1 MANKHSP
8 FYREEELKN
17 FDFSPWGGLQ
27 GFLDA
32 TSNGA
37 ATNNRGMAL
46 KRIVPDLSRAVDM
59 VSVGIARM
67 PFEIVDEGGEVFDAS
82 YEWENK
88 LGGMEKPQRLIYLLA
103 SALCGG
109 AAYIKPRATPKAI
122 IDLQY
127 LVPHSI
133 QPFINRDGLQYF
145 DRVTDQGMTERLE
158 IDDILYFWLPD
169 SDVEIGP
176 AMNTPLSNA
185 LADAQLILNA
195 TQTMAMY
202 GERGFVPITVLGAK
216 NIPGEAERQKAESF
230 WDRLLKGGF
239 RERAKIINSEAL
251 SVVPVGAGMDQLR
264 GSYVELKRESKE
276 SIAAAFGIPSAMFM
290 SDNAFASEFKE
301 LHIQFYTA
309 SRLVSIY
316 QTIEEIMTEQLLKPL
331 FGKQM
336 FFRPETM
343 DIFQEDMG
351 EQTASMKLIVDAVN
365 INPAAARFGMDV
377 MGIELTTEQEGLLLE
392 AETAAEEKREQDM
405 EMQQAALD
413 AKQPPANAKKPAPKP
428 KKSLTP
434 DELKDLTLWYS
445 KAKAWH
451 LKGKGNAVD
460 WENKHLSE
468 EIAAPIRV
476 KLAQAQNE
484 LDIVKAFELE
494 DAPMMDEAAMILEG
508 IRLALQ

>member
-8 FYREEELKN
+8 FYREEELKS

-59 VSVGIARM
+59 VSVGVARM
-67 PFEIVDEGGEVFDAS
+67 PFEIVEEDGTVFDDS

-109 AAYIKPRATPKAI
+109 EAYIKPRATSKAI

-133 QPFINRDGLQYF
+133 EPIINRDGLQGF
-145 DRVTDQGMTERLE
+145 DRSTDQGLTEKLD
-158 IDDILYFWLPD
+158 IDDLLYFWLPD
-169 SDVEIGP
+169 SDIEIGP
-176 AMNTPLSNA
+176 ALNTPLSNA
-185 LADAQLILNA
+185 MADAQLILNA
-195 TQTMAMY
+195 TQTMSMY

-216 NIPGEAERQKAESF
+216 NIPGAAEREKAENF
-230 WDRLLKGGF
+230 WDRLLRGGF

-309 SRLVSIY
+309 SRFVSIY
-316 QTIEEIMTEQLLKPL
+316 QTIEEVFTEQFLKPL
-331 FGKQM
+331 FGKQL
-336 FFRPETM
+336 FFRPEKM

-351 EQTASMKLIVDAVN
+351 EQTTSMKTIVDAVN
-365 INPAAARFGMDV
+365 TNAAAARFGMAV
-377 MGIELTTEQEGLLLE
+377 MGIELTTEQEALLAE
-392 AETAAEEKREQDM
+392 AETAAEEKREEDM
-405 EMQQAALD
+405 QMQQAALD
-413 AKQPPANAKKPAPKP
+413 AKKPPAAEKKPKP

-451 LKGKGNAVD
+451 IKGRGNAVD

-468 EIAAPIRV
+468 DIAAPIRA
-476 KLAQAQNE
+476 KLAQAKSE

-494 DAPMMDEAAMILEG
+494 DAPLMDEAAMVLEG